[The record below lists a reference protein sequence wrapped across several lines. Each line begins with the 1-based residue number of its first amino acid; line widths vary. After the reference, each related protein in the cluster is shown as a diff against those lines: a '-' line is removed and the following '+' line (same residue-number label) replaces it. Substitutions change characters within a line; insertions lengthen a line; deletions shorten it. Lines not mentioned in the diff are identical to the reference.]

1 MIWVITSPER
11 LHEEAARINRLMTVA
26 DVLLLRKPG
35 WTAGEYAVLLE
46 QIHPRYRSRIMIAE
60 QPALLQEYGLMG
72 LHMSERTRQHASPAM
87 LERYLALGVVLS
99 TSIHQPE
106 CPGDMWGHLL
116 LGPVFD
122 SISKPG
128 YGGRFRR
135 YAVNS
140 ATVENNCN
148 GINSAAVKGDSY
160 TVKDSTHSL
169 PMSNIPANAIAIG
182 GVKAANVGITRA
194 MGFSGAAVLGAIW
207 QEAGDPVEIYQE
219 IKAAW
224 KCVVI

>member
-35 WTAGEYAVLLE
+35 WEAGEYAVLLE

-60 QPALLQEYGLMG
+60 QPALLLEYGLMG
-72 LHMSERTRQHASPAM
+72 LHMSERARQHASPAM
-87 LERYLALGVVLS
+87 LERYAALGVPLS
-99 TSIHQPE
+99 TSIHRPY
-106 CPGDMWGHLL
+106 CPGTMWRHLL

-128 YGGRFRR
+128 Y
-135 YAVNS
+135 AANS
-140 ATVENNCN
+140 EV
-148 GINSAAVKGDSY
+148 
-160 TVKDSTHSL
+160 VKD
-169 PMSNIPANAIAIG
+169 IPANAIAIG
-182 GVKAANVGITRA
+182 GVKAANVGIARA

-207 QEAGDPVEIYQE
+207 QAEGDPVEIYRG

-224 KCVVI
+224 EFKVVV

>member
-35 WTAGEYAVLLE
+35 WAAGEYAVLLE

-72 LHMSERTRQHASPAM
+72 LHMSERARLQASPTM
-87 LERYLALGVVLS
+87 LERYLSPGVALS

-106 CPGDMWGHLL
+106 CPGSMWGHLL

-128 YGGRFRR
+128 YGGRFGH
-135 YAVNS
+135 YATAMVKGDCYTAEDS
-140 ATVENNCN
+140 VVAESNCN
-148 GINSAAVKGDSY
+148 AINSAPVN
-160 TVKDSTHSL
+160 
-169 PMSNIPANAIAIG
+169 NIPANAIAIG

-224 KCVVI
+224 AGVVV

>member
-11 LHEEAARINRLMTVA
+11 LHEEAVHINRLLTVA

-35 WTAGEYAVLLE
+35 WATGEYAVLLE

-72 LHMSERTRQHASPAM
+72 LHMSERARLQASPAM
-87 LERYLALGVVLS
+87 LERYLSLGVVLS
-99 TSIHQPE
+99 TSIHQCD
-106 CPGDMWGHLL
+106 CPGSMWGHLL

-128 YGGRFRR
+128 YGGRFGR
-135 YAVNS
+135 YAANS
-140 ATVENNCN
+140 AVVKGDCYAVKDSA
-148 GINSAAVKGDSY
+148 NSAAVN
-160 TVKDSTHSL
+160 
-169 PMSNIPANAIAIG
+169 NIPRNAIAIG
-182 GVKAANVGITRA
+182 GVNAANVGITRA
-194 MGFSGAAVLGAIW
+194 MGFSGTAVLGAIW
-207 QEAGDPVEIYQE
+207 QETGDPVEIYQE

-224 KCVVI
+224 ECVVV